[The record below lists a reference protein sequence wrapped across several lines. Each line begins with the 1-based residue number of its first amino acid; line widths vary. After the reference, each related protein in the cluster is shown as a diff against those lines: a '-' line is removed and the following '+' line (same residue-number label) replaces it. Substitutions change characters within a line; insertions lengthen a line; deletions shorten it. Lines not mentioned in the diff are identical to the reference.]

1 MPYRPTSYWRCSFY
15 MAQRHRSLHRRQ
27 LYRPSPVVPAHITQ
41 EVMGG
46 ILGRIGVLHRHRTA
60 HHEPVACDIRTR
72 EAIAYGGHVGC
83 RVDIRHMG
91 RSRRIDDK
99 AHPARKGFR
108 HHNARSR
115 RHTRPHRL
123 AAVRFTRGAVLPA
136 IDSVSVTS

>member
-1 MPYRPTSYWRCSFY
+1 MPYRPTSYWRCSFLY
-15 MAQRHRSLHRRQ
+15 GSTTPSLHRRQ

-123 AAVRFTRGAVLPA
+123 AAVRFTLVLCYLLL
-136 IDSVSVTS
+136 ILYL

>member
-1 MPYRPTSYWRCSFY
+1 
-15 MAQRHRSLHRRQ
+15 
-27 LYRPSPVVPAHITQ
+27 
-41 EVMGG
+41 MGG

-108 HHNARSR
+108 HIMPGHGGILDRIDSLLCVS
-115 RHTRPHRL
+115 P
-123 AAVRFTRGAVLPA
+123 AVLCYLLL
-136 IDSVSVTS
+136 ILYL